1 MEKESLSVQMN
12 PFSGEVCAR
21 ASLFLSYSDFMAS
34 FLAIA
39 KKDIRKNENYTVP
52 FKRIMT
58 TTTGFVCTYSAR
70 QFYVFHIKQ
79 TPANC
84 LERVV

>member
-39 KKDIRKNENYTVP
+39 KKDIRKNENYKVP
-52 FKRIMT
+52 FKRIDDGIRLHT
-58 TTTGFVCTYSAR
+58 AKANSFTFFV
-70 QFYVFHIKQ
+70 
-79 TPANC
+79 
-84 LERVV
+84 